1 MSSNQNIK
9 AIDAWQAEN
18 VEKILIKPRKS
29 EHISERIQI
38 AIEQGKAKSR
48 QAYIIEA
55 VKKALEADGI
65 PEISDSDK

>member
-1 MSSNQNIK
+1 MPKQNYG
-9 AIDAWQAEN
+9 AIDKWKADNTERIQ
-18 VEKILIKPRKS
+18 ILPRKS

-65 PEISDSDK
+65 PEISDSDT

>member
-1 MSSNQNIK
+1 MASNQNTK

-18 VEKILIKPRKS
+18 IEKILIKPRKS

-65 PEISDSDK
+65 PEISESDT